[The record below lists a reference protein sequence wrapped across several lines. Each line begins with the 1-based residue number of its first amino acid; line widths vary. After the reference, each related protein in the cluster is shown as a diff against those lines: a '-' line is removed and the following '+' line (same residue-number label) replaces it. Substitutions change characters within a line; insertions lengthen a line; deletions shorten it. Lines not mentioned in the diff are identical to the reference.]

1 MTHRLFSVIRLVSQ
15 KLKQM
20 GLIKEQKDIDLST
33 KSEPWTVQEL
43 SDFRKIMHD
52 IKAKNAK
59 RKDKALRL
67 NSKKQ
72 SV

>member
-1 MTHRLFSVIRLVSQ
+1 
-15 KLKQM
+15 M